1 MKKDALIIT
10 LVFGLFGAAMV
21 VLFVI
26 GIVMI
31 INGEHSTSSNLTVES
46 TTVTIATDAK
56 TTKTKMSTTTVAGM
70 KPNRKGKTIDDPV
83 PFDTYE
89 ESGDNYCDAQ
99 LKITGIIRG
108 EKAAKKLNRIS
119 DEGMEYVIVQ
129 YSMKITRLDQGP
141 FSPPSLTIVLE
152 DGTLNY
158 HFMGSSSEQL
168 KSWESLNFVATGSVE
183 SDLVFLVPKGQT
195 RALYLRNTFL
205 GRAAIY
211 FAIV

>member
-1 MKKDALIIT
+1 M
-10 LVFGLFGAAMV
+10 
-21 VLFVI
+21 
-26 GIVMI
+26 
-31 INGEHSTSSNLTVES
+31 
-46 TTVTIATDAK
+46 
-56 TTKTKMSTTTVAGM
+56 
-70 KPNRKGKTIDDPV
+70 
-83 PFDTYE
+83 
-89 ESGDNYCDAQ
+89 
-99 LKITGIIRG
+99 
-108 EKAAKKLNRIS
+108 NRIS